1 MEDSKADV
9 DKLAASCPEGVADTL
24 SSADVSMKDVA
35 SGDETIDDEICVE
48 CTEVAD
54 DVVTLSTDDDGVFD
68 VESSDASTV
77 FFCDEV

>member
-9 DKLAASCPEGVADTL
+9 DKLAAFCPEGVADTL
-24 SSADVSMKDVA
+24 SSADVA

-54 DVVTLSTDDDGVFD
+54 DVVTLSADDDGVFD